1 MEESWTEKFP
11 LLDTFVD
18 YDKKGFLLATFQAK
32 SLSQVD
38 SLAKLV
44 TCCLIL
50 ACCNMVATK
59 ALYYSS
65 LTLLCFCI
73 CLTSLSNLPS
83 LPSFAS
89 PILSLL

>member
-11 LLDTFVD
+11 LLDTFVN
-18 YDKKGFLLATFQAK
+18 YDKKGFLPATFQAK

-50 ACCNMVATK
+50 ACNMVATK

-89 PILSLL
+89 QS